1 MNTID
6 PSHTTASA
14 IAIVTGASSGL
25 GKEYARFLCENHE
38 LDEIWLVA
46 RRRERLEA
54 LANELSIRT
63 RLFPLDLTD
72 PASICEL
79 SDALKQEHPVI
90 RFLINAAGFGKM
102 GSYQDVPLKELDHML
117 LVNCKAMMDIT
128 QISLPYTE
136 KGSRILE
143 ISSVASFQPLPGFN
157 VYAASK
163 AFVTSYSRSLRWEL
177 FPRGVKI
184 TSVCP
189 YWVRDTEFIATTR
202 TGTDAPQAIRNF
214 ALSTTTKKVVKWSMV
229 QSKLGFAVST
239 PGIVSTLYRF
249 GAKFVPHEIAIAI
262 WQGLRRL

>member
-6 PSHTTASA
+6 STPTTEPV

-25 GKEYARFLCENHE
+25 GKEYARFLCETYT

-46 RRRERLEA
+46 RRKERLED
-54 LANELSIRT
+54 LACELST
-63 RLFPLDLTD
+63 PARLFALDLTKS
-72 PASICEL
+72 ASIQEL
-79 SDALKQEHPVI
+79 SDALKQDHPCI

-128 QISLPYTE
+128 QISIPYTK

-177 FPRGVKI
+177 FPRGVKV

-189 YWVRDTEFIATTR
+189 YWIKDTEFIATTR
-202 TGTDAPQAIRNF
+202 RDTAEPQAIRNF
-214 ALSTTTKKVVKWSMV
+214 ALSTTAKKVVKRSMTH
-229 QSKLGFAVST
+229 SRLGFAVST

-249 GAKFVPHEIAIAI
+249 GAKFVPHEIAIAV